1 MLISEILFSFQGC
14 IGHQTYWFSVIP
26 INIAVYIFE
35 GFIGTTAIREQTAI
49 VEIILFL
56 VFGVF
61 LVLLF

>member
-1 MLISEILFSFQGC
+1 MPPFAMHCE
-14 IGHQTYWFSVIP
+14 TYWFSVIP

-61 LVLLF
+61 LVLLPDVHS